1 MSAIRQDVVHAF
13 RVFRRSPFF
22 YAGLL
27 LTLALGIGANG
38 AVFGILRAV
47 LLQPLPYQDADRI
60 VMVWHSPERAPAAT
74 HDILRPAVRR
84 SPPFGDQADRLHQQT
99 TDVLS
104 NLAVYRSWQGNLEA
118 QFDLTLSD
126 HAERLRGM
134 LATANFFDVLGV
146 TAAAGRVFTAA
157 DESSN
162 EPVVV
167 LSYALWQRAFG
178 GDRSIIGRPLTLIV
192 GRPRRPEVF
201 TVIGV
206 LPRTFRFTYPDETE
220 AWVIHPWSAM
230 TGRETGFW
238 TVARLAPGVTLA
250 AAQTRVAAIPTWL
263 DPRFNTPERREIFT
277 LQPITE
283 WVVGE
288 TRPSMLLLGSVALLL
303 LLITCAT
310 VASALFVRMTQRQRE
325 LAVRASVG
333 ADRRRLVRQLLTEGV
348 ALSVAGAALGA
359 AAAALVAPVLRALV
373 PPTVPRADEI
383 AVDGWI
389 LVFFAAA
396 AGMTT
401 VLATL
406 APAWR
411 GARVDLMAAFKA
423 ASTGASPD
431 RSTARWRQ
439 TLVGLQAAIA
449 TALLL
454 TAVLLIVSFW
464 RLSHVPLG
472 FDGER
477 VLTLE
482 MRLIDPKYLPPRP
495 APGAPPDSSP
505 PPSPALVAF
514 QEHLLAGVRAL
525 PGVLEAGLT
534 SAVPFRGV
542 DFVYVLNRVG
552 QTKSVAGNARFVD
565 PGYFSVLKVPLKRG
579 RLFADTDTATSPQVV
594 VISESYARA
603 MFGNDD
609 PIGQRIEA
617 RTTAEVVGV
626 VGDMR
631 YQSFGSDPY
640 PAIYFPRM
648 QSPSELICVVART
661 APNAGNLGPAIRQ
674 VVRALDPNLPAMNLT
689 TVDQIVTASVADRRF
704 YTLATTA
711 FASLALGLTVVGLI
725 VVISRA
731 VAERRRELAIR
742 AALGATA
749 SRLVRLIARQGLAP
763 VLVGAGAGLAVAF
776 ASARVLQQFLFGV
789 TPRAPLIF
797 AGVAALVVGIAAVAA
812 LVPARKAAETAP
824 ATALRSE

>member
-1 MSAIRQDVVHAF
+1 MRQDIVHAM
-13 RVFRRSPFF
+13 RAYRRAPLF
-22 YAGLL
+22 YAGVL

-47 LLQPLPYQDADRI
+47 LLQPLPYQDPSRV
-60 VMVWHSPERAPAAT
+60 VMVWLSPERAPAPT
-74 HDILRPAVRR
+74 RDILRPAVRR
-84 SPPFGDQADRLHQQT
+84 STPFGSQAARVHEQA

-104 NLAVYRSWQGNLEA
+104 NIAVYRSWQGNLEA
-118 QFDLTLSD
+118 QFDLTLAD

-146 TAAAGRVFTAA
+146 AAAEGRVFTAA
-157 DESSN
+157 DEKSN

-178 GDRSIIGRPLTLIV
+178 GDRSIVGRSLTLVV
-192 GRPRRPEVF
+192 GRAPRRPQVF
-201 TVIGV
+201 TVLGV

-220 AWVIHPWSAM
+220 AWVIHPWSEMAGP
-230 TGRETGFW
+230 TTGFW

-250 AAQTRVAAIPTWL
+250 AAQTRVAAIPASL
-263 DPRFNTPERREIFT
+263 DPRFNTPERREIFS

-288 TRPSMLLLGSVALLL
+288 TRPSMLLLGGVALLL

-310 VASALFVRMTQRQRE
+310 VASALFVRMTERQRE

-333 ADRRRLVRQLLTEGV
+333 ADRRRLVRQLLTEGLV
-348 ALSVAGAALGA
+348 LSLSGAALGA
-359 AAAALVAPVLRALV
+359 LVAALLAPALRTLV
-373 PPTVPRADEI
+373 PPTVPRANEI
-383 AVDGWI
+383 AVDVWI
-389 LVFFAAA
+389 LAFFAAA
-396 AGMTT
+396 AGVTT
-401 VLATL
+401 VCATL

-411 GARVDLMAAFKA
+411 GARVDLVAAFKA

-439 TLVGLQAAIA
+439 GLVGTQAAIA

-454 TAVLLIVSFW
+454 TALLLIVSFW

-477 VLTLE
+477 VLTVE
-482 MRLIDPKYLPPRP
+482 MRLIDPKYQPPRP
-495 APGAPPDSSP
+495 APGAPPNPSP

-514 QEHLLAGVRAL
+514 QEQLLAGVRAL
-525 PGVLEAGLT
+525 PGVLEAGIT

-565 PGYFSVLKVPLKRG
+565 PGYFPVLEVPLKRG
-579 RLFADTDTATSPQVV
+579 RLFADTDTATSPPVV
-594 VISESYARA
+594 VVSEAYARA
-603 MFGNDD
+603 MFGNED
-609 PIGQRIEA
+609 PIGQRIQA
-617 RTTAEVVGV
+617 RAAAEVIGV
-626 VGDMR
+626 VGDVR
-631 YQSFGSDPY
+631 YQSFASDPY
-640 PAIYFPRM
+640 PAIYFPRA
-648 QSPSELICVVART
+648 QSPNELICVVART

-689 TVDQIVTASVADRRF
+689 TVDQIVSESIADRRF

-711 FASLALGLTVVGLI
+711 FASLALGLTVVGLL

-731 VAERRRELAIR
+731 VVERRRELAIR

-749 SRLVRLIARQGLAP
+749 SQLVRLVARQGLGP
-763 VLVGAGAGLAVAF
+763 VIVGALVGLGAAF
-776 ASARVLQQFLFGV
+776 ASARLLQQFLFGV

-797 AGVAALVVGIAAVAA
+797 AGVAALVVAIAAVAA
-812 LVPARKAAETAP
+812 LVPARRAAKTTP
-824 ATALRSE
+824 ASALRAE

>member
-1 MSAIRQDVVHAF
+1 MRAIRQDVVHAF
-13 RVFRRSPFF
+13 RVFRRSPLF

-47 LLQPLPYQDADRI
+47 LLQPLPYQDADRV
-60 VMVWHSPERAPAAT
+60 VMVWRSPERAPAAT

-84 SPPFGDQADRLHQQT
+84 SPPSGDQAERLHQQT
-99 TDVLS
+99 TGVLS

-192 GRPRRPEVF
+192 GRPRRPAVF

-220 AWVIHPWSAM
+220 AWVIHPWSEM
-230 TGRETGFW
+230 TGPTTGFW
-238 TVARLAPGVTLA
+238 AVARLAPGVTLA

-288 TRPSMLLLGSVALLL
+288 TRPSMLLLGGVALLL

-333 ADRRRLVRQLLTEGV
+333 ADRWRLVRQLMTEGV
-348 ALSVAGAALGA
+348 VLSLAGAGFGVII
-359 AAAALVAPVLRALV
+359 AALMAPALRTLV

-383 AVDGWI
+383 AIDWWI
-389 LVFFAAA
+389 LAFFAAA
-396 AGMTT
+396 AGITT
-401 VLATL
+401 VCATL

-439 TLVGLQAAIA
+439 TLVGMQAAIA

-454 TAVLLIVSFW
+454 TALLLIVSFW

-477 VLTLE
+477 VLTVE

-495 APGAPPDSSP
+495 PPGAPPNPSP

-514 QEHLLAGVRAL
+514 QEQLLAGVRAL

-565 PGYFSVLKVPLKRG
+565 PGYFSVLKVPLTRG
-579 RLFADTDTATSPQVV
+579 RLFADTDTPASPQVV
-594 VISESYARA
+594 VISESYARE

-609 PIGQRIEA
+609 PIGQQIEA
-617 RTTAEVVGV
+617 RTAAEVIGV
-626 VGDMR
+626 VGDVR
-631 YQSFGSDPY
+631 YQSFASDPY
-640 PAIYFPRM
+640 PAIYFPRT
-648 QSPSELICVVART
+648 QSPNELICVVART

-689 TVDQIVTASVADRRF
+689 TVDQIVSASVADRRF
-704 YTLATTA
+704 YTVATTA
-711 FASLALGLTVVGLI
+711 FASLALALTVVGLI

-749 SRLVRLIARQGLAP
+749 SRLVRLVARQGLTP
-763 VLVGAGAGLAVAF
+763 VLAGAAVGLAAAF
-776 ASARVLQQFLFGV
+776 ASARLLQQFLFGV

-797 AGVAALVVGIAAVAA
+797 AGVAALVIGIAAVAA
-812 LVPARKAAETAP
+812 LIPARRAAKTTP
-824 ATALRSE
+824 ASALRAE